1 MNWLTDQLAQES
13 LIIPGLARM
22 ARVERDPGLRL
33 VHFGDVVAAMA
44 PFDRGG
50 VWWRR
55 RVLTNSFLL
64 VEDEEAAQNRLD
76 AAADAAEPLTSHPF
90 TLAVADGSGTVLYLP
105 EDTELP
111 ASLQLFVENGPRLTR
126 VRALGAF
133 GSTYA
138 VLEAVDAVELDTR
151 CTDGPC
157 SVWGAGCG
165 DGCRCE
171 KQEQIAETG
180 SAAIGSLA
188 ARFGPGRVYG
198 LKCR

>member
-13 LIIPGLARM
+13 LMIPGLARM

-76 AAADAAEPLTSHPF
+76 AAADAA
-90 TLAVADGSGTVLYLP
+90 
-105 EDTELP
+105 
-111 ASLQLFVENGPRLTR
+111 
-126 VRALGAF
+126 
-133 GSTYA
+133 
-138 VLEAVDAVELDTR
+138 
-151 CTDGPC
+151 
-157 SVWGAGCG
+157 
-165 DGCRCE
+165 
-171 KQEQIAETG
+171 
-180 SAAIGSLA
+180 
-188 ARFGPGRVYG
+188 
-198 LKCR
+198 